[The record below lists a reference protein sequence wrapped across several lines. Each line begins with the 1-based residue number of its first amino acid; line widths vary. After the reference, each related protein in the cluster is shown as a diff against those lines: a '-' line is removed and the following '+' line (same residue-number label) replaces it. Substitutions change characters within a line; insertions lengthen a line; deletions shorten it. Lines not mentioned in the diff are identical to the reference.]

1 MRGRPLELMLLVFVI
16 LVSACAGRT
25 PTAAVQGFHR
35 ALDSGDV
42 DKAISF
48 LSERTVSMMG
58 AEKLKAG
65 LQKASLD
72 IKEKGGVSEVEITNE
87 VTSGEVSRIT
97 ALIRYGNGSVET
109 QNFQLAKE
117 GGSWKILPGEK

>member
-1 MRGRPLELMLLVFVI
+1 MRRRPVELLLVAVAV
-16 LVSACAGRT
+16 LALACAGRT
-25 PTAAVQGFHR
+25 PEAAVEGFYQ

-42 DKAISF
+42 DKAMGL
-48 LSERTVSMMG
+48 LSERTLSMVG
-58 AEKLKAG
+58 PDKIKAG
-65 LQKASLD
+65 LQEASLD

-87 VTSGEVSRIT
+87 VTSGDASRIT
-97 ALIRYGNGSVET
+97 ALIRYGNASTET

>member
-1 MRGRPLELMLLVFVI
+1 MLLVVI
-16 LVSACAGRT
+16 VLASACAGRT

-42 DKAISF
+42 DKAIGF

-58 AEKLKAG
+58 AEKLRAG

-72 IKEKGGVSEVEITNE
+72 FKEKGGVAEVEITNE
-87 VTSGEVSRIT
+87 VTSGDVSRIT